1 MSKNSS
7 PPAPANDH
15 KASLEIAISSI
26 TETHGAGSIMRLGD
40 AQAAVAVQ
48 TISTGSIS
56 LDCALGVGGMPRGR
70 VCEIFGPESSGKTT
84 LMPHMIANAQKAGG
98 LTEAAFDITFGAGVN
113 RYTDLL
119 DTATEAGIV
128 NKKGAWYQYESE
140 LVGQGRDASAS
151 ALAGN
156 PELAR
161 KINDAVFALKVRH
174 TVPAEQAAEPP
185 EMPEQELAETAK
197 E

>member
-7 PPAPANDH
+7 TPAPANDH

-26 TETHGAGSIMRLGD
+26 TKTHGAGSIMRLGD

-56 LDCALGVGGMPRGR
+56 LDCALGVGGIPRGR
-70 VCEIFGPESSGKTT
+70 VCGIFGPESSGKTT

-98 LTEAAFDITFGAGVN
+98 LTETEF
-113 RYTDLL
+113 
-119 DTATEAGIV
+119 DTATEAGKV
-128 NKKGAWYQYESE
+128 SKKGAWYQYESE

-174 TVPAEQAAEPP
+174 TVPAEPAAEPP

>member
-1 MSKNSS
+1 
-7 PPAPANDH
+7 
-15 KASLEIAISSI
+15 
-26 TETHGAGSIMRLGD
+26 MRLGD
-40 AQAAVAVQ
+40 AQVAVAVQ

-56 LDCALGVGGMPRGR
+56 LDCALGVGGMPRGW